1 MCKVVLGIVGQA
13 LTTMQQ
19 RDNVSR
25 QHPRSGGRSS
35 SRQSSNTSLSRR
47 LCAACCLSYDARQ
60 LQDFCGGKHIV
71 LLGASWAT
79 IGPIAD
85 RATFRNWYQKGQ
97 QHVFAKFR
105 CCVPLT
111 PDQLR

>member
-1 MCKVVLGIVGQA
+1 
-13 LTTMQQ
+13 MQQ

-25 QHPRSGGRSS
+25 QHAQAGGSCC
-35 SRQSSNTSLSRR
+35 SRQSNTSLSDVCVLLVVCR
-47 LCAACCLSYDARQ
+47 AARQ
-60 LQDFCGGKHIV
+60 LQDFFGGKHVV

-85 RATFRNWYQKGQ
+85 RATFKNWYQKGQ

-105 CCVPLT
+105 CCVPVT